1 MLLCHFLGE
10 KMFSLSLMECPLRC
24 CTTWHSIVSVFTS
37 LHLFICDWS
46 VWWSCWVVPMSLS
59 DPMSQCFGHQAGS
72 PWCSSGARLIIWPI
86 SSWWHITLISCLYF
100 DLFVRSTTQSVV
112 ISSISSQTG
121 VAAAAAGEVIKD
133 IKYQDIVNNS
143 GGNFIPLICET
154 FGIWTP
160 FALSILGSIVDR
172 TFRYGRFAL

>member
-1 MLLCHFLGE
+1 
-10 KMFSLSLMECPLRC
+10 
-24 CTTWHSIVSVFTS
+24 
-37 LHLFICDWS
+37 
-46 VWWSCWVVPMSLS
+46 
-59 DPMSQCFGHQAGS
+59 
-72 PWCSSGARLIIWPI
+72 
-86 SSWWHITLISCLYF
+86 LYF

-172 TFRYGRFAL
+172 TFRHGRFAL